1 MDERNEAPF
10 LEELERLKPR
20 GHRCLIYETEEQWCS
35 ATVTFVRTG
44 LGRGEKCVYV
54 TDTHTARKVRTRLGE
69 QGVDVPTAEASGQLA
84 ISHETETFTRDG
96 VFDPGRMIAF
106 LVAEAEKTIAE
117 GYPALCVTGE
127 MSWVLR
133 GYAGSEKLVEFEAK
147 LNRDFF
153 PRYACTAL
161 CQYDRR
167 RFNLPLLLDVISTHP
182 ITMIGTAVYD
192 NPYYIPAAEF
202 LNRKCSLAD
211 LQHWMDSL
219 AKRKCAEERAKQL
232 EKELYFTRRLAS
244 IGQLAAGV
252 AHEINNPLTG
262 ILGFSQRAL
271 RKSTDETV
279 ARDLERIHSEAL
291 RVATVVQNLL
301 AFAHR
306 PGPRKEYADINHI
319 VQKALEL
326 RAYELE
332 VSNIEVVANL
342 APNLPQTMVDFSQI
356 QQVFL
361 NIILNAEQVMTEVH
375 GSGKLSITTKKIR
388 DYIRISFADD
398 GPGIPAENLDK
409 LFDPFFTTRSGRGAT
424 GLGLSVCHGIV
435 AEHGGK
441 IYAQSELGKGADFFV
456 ELPTSIEKIGENEV
470 EQDKRA

>member
-1 MDERNEAPF
+1 MDKKNKVPL
-10 LEELERLKPR
+10 LEELEGLKPR
-20 GHRCLIYETEEQWCS
+20 GHSCLIYETEEQWCA

-54 TDTHTARKVRTRLGE
+54 TDTHTASEVRTRLGE

-84 ISHETETFTRDG
+84 ISHETETYTRDR
-96 VFDPGRMIAF
+96 VFDPERMIAF
-106 LVAEAEKTIAE
+106 LVAETEKTIAE

-127 MSWVLR
+127 MSWALR
-133 GYAGSEKLVEFEAK
+133 GHPGSEKLVEYEAK

-153 PRYACTAL
+153 PKYACTAL
-161 CQYDRR
+161 CQYERR
-167 RFNLPLLLDVISTHP
+167 RFDLALLLDVISTHP
-182 ITMIGTAVYD
+182 IIMIGTAVYD

-202 LNRKCSLAD
+202 LNRNRSLAE

-219 AKRKCAEERAKQL
+219 AKRKRAEEKAKQL

-279 ARDLERIHSEAL
+279 TGDLEKIHSEAL

-301 AFAHR
+301 AFARR

-332 VSNIEVVANL
+332 TSKIEVVTNL
-342 APNLPQTMVDFSQI
+342 APNLPQIMVDSSQI

-361 NIILNAEQVMTEVH
+361 NVILNAEQVMTEVH
-375 GSGKLSITTKKIR
+375 GGGKLSITTKKIR
-388 DYIRISFADD
+388 DYIRISFADN
-398 GPGIPAENLDK
+398 GPGIQAENLDK
-409 LFDPFFTTRSGRGAT
+409 LFDPFFTMRSGRGGT
-424 GLGLSVCHGIV
+424 GLGLSICHGIV
-435 AEHGGK
+435 TEHGGK
-441 IYAQSELGKGADFFV
+441 IYAQSKLGKGAEFFI
-456 ELPTSIEKIGENEV
+456 ELPISIEKIGENKV
-470 EQDKRA
+470 